1 MNCCSFFGEKLA
13 LFVPFF
19 VIEYYRL
26 SECLDSVMH
35 LMQKVKVIDLRT
47 YSRKKKRKEKERK
60 NEQFNRDI
68 RLFVCLF
75 VCFIVVRFHFC

>member
-35 LMQKVKVIDLRT
+35 LMQKVKFIDLRT
-47 YSRKKKRKEKERK
+47 YSRKKKKEKRKRKEKRNNLTE
-60 NEQFNRDI
+60 I
-68 RLFVCLF
+68 SVCLL
-75 VCFIVVRFHFC
+75 VCFVVVRFHFC